1 MTTDNA
7 NLSAVLEAVLFAS
20 GEPLDLEKTAKALL
34 IDQETIENCL
44 SSLAETYKSDD
55 HGIELLNLGGKYQF
69 ATKEA
74 YAPQIRAVL
83 SIKKNTPLSSAAFEV
98 LAIVAYNQPVTKAF
112 IEQVR
117 GVDCSG
123 VISTLCQR
131 NLIEE
136 HGRLDL
142 PGRPLLYCTTDTFL
156 RCFELSSLDE
166 LPELPSRT
174 EPLPEPN
181 EDGEEMDG
189 QMSLL

>member
-1 MTTDNA
+1 MTTEKQK
-7 NLSAVLEAVLFAS
+7 LKAVLEAVLFAS
-20 GEPLDLEKTAKALL
+20 GEPLDIEKTAKTLL
-34 IDQETIENCL
+34 VDKSTVENCL
-44 SSLAETYKSDD
+44 CEIAEDYKSAG
-55 HGIELLNLGGKYQF
+55 HGIELLNLAGKYQF
-69 ATKEA
+69 ATKEE
-74 YAPQIRAVL
+74 YAPEIRAIL
-83 SIKKNTPLSSAAFEV
+83 SMKKNTPLSSAAFEV

-142 PGRPLLYCTTDTFL
+142 PGRPLLYCTTDNFL
-156 RCFELSSLDE
+156 RCFEMSSLDE
-166 LPELPSRT
+166 LPELPERPAETHVS
-174 EPLPEPN
+174 ESDEV
-181 EDGEEMDG
+181 DG